1 MKELVI
7 TKVNGGYI
15 IRFIDG
21 QSQSISVTTNF
32 GAAVKAA
39 RQFFDEAKEN
49 NVIVVPPAQ
58 SPAAA

>member
-15 IRFIDG
+15 VRFIDVQQ
-21 QSQSISVTTNF
+21 QSVSITTNF

-39 RQFFDEAKEN
+39 RQFFDEVKEN
-49 NVIVVPPAQ
+49 NVIAVPVTPAV
-58 SPAAA
+58 AA